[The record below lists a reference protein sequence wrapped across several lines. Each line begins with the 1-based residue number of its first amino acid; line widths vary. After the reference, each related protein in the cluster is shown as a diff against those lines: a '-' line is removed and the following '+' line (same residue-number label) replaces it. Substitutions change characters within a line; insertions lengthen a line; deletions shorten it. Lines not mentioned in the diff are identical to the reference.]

1 MKKILIAED
10 EISLLEMFAS
20 IVENSGNYEITKAF
34 DGEDAIKKIIENY
47 PDIVLLDIMMPKK
60 DGIDVL
66 IDLKSNPKTKNI
78 PVIILSNISD
88 KNQIEKALDLGASD
102 YLVKLNIHLKDI
114 SNIINKYSKNKNVN

>member
-10 EISLLEMFAS
+10 EISLLEMFSS
-20 IVENSGNYEITKAF
+20 IIENSGNYKITKAI
-34 DGEDAIKKIIENY
+34 DGEDAIKKIIENH
-47 PDIVLLDIMMPKK
+47 PDIILLDIMMPKK

-88 KNQIEKALDLGASD
+88 KTQIEKALDLGACD
-102 YLVKLNIHLKDI
+102 YMVKSEIHLKDI
-114 SNIINKYSKNKNVN
+114 SNIINKYSN

>member
-10 EISLLEMFAS
+10 EVSLLEMFSS
-20 IVENSGNYEITKAF
+20 IIENSGNYEITKAF
-34 DGEDAIKKIIENY
+34 DGEDTLKKIIENQ
-47 PDIVLLDIMMPKK
+47 PDIILLDIMMPKK

-88 KNQIEKALDLGASD
+88 KIQIEKALDLGASD
-102 YLVKLNIHLKDI
+102 YLVKSDIHLKDI
-114 SNIINKYSKNKNVN
+114 SNIINKYSN

>member
-10 EISLLEMFAS
+10 EISLLEMFSS
-20 IVENSGNYEITKAF
+20 IVENSGNYKIIKAI
-34 DGEDAIKKIIENY
+34 DGEDAIKKIIEDY
-47 PDIVLLDIMMPKK
+47 PDIILLDIMMPKK

-88 KNQIEKALDLGASD
+88 KTQIEKALELGACD
-102 YLVKLNIHLKDI
+102 YLVKSDIHLKDI
-114 SNIINKYSKNKNVN
+114 SNIINKYSN

>member
-10 EISLLEMFAS
+10 EISLLEMFSS
-20 IVENSGNYEITKAF
+20 IVENSGNYKIIKAI
-34 DGEDAIKKIIENY
+34 DGEDAIKKIIEDY
-47 PDIVLLDIMMPKK
+47 PDIILLDIMMPKK

-88 KNQIEKALDLGASD
+88 KTQIEKALELGACN
-102 YLVKLNIHLKDI
+102 YLVKSDIHLKDI
-114 SNIINKYSKNKNVN
+114 SNIINKYSN

>member
-10 EISLLEMFAS
+10 EISLLEMFSS
-20 IVENSGNYEITKAF
+20 IVENSGNYKITKAI
-34 DGEDAIKKIIENY
+34 DGEEVIKKIIENL
-47 PDIVLLDIMMPKK
+47 PDIILLDIMMPKK

-66 IDLKSNPKTKNI
+66 IDIKSNPKTKNI

-102 YLVKLNIHLKDI
+102 YLVKSDIHLKDI
-114 SNIINKYSKNKNVN
+114 SNIINKYSTNKK

>member
-10 EISLLEMFAS
+10 EISLLEMFSS
-20 IVENSGNYEITKAF
+20 IIENSGNFKITKAI

-47 PDIVLLDIMMPKK
+47 PDIILLDIMMPKK

-88 KNQIEKALDLGASD
+88 KTQIEKALDLGACD
-102 YLVKLNIHLKDI
+102 YMVKSNIHLKDI
-114 SNIINKYSKNKNVN
+114 SNIINKYSN